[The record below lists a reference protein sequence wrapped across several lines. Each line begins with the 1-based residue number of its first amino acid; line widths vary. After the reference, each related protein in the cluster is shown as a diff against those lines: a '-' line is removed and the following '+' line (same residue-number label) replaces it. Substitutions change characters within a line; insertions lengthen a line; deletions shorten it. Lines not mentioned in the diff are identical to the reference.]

1 MISQYSH
8 AGRILPFCSPH
19 GNEKVI
25 ECTTLMQSTIHVY
38 ELLKRTLILISL
50 AIWFAFLPCD
60 ADEYV
65 ESKSP
70 DGKFA
75 LHVTRGDKQP
85 FPQSDAVIERATRK
99 VIIELDRDALY
110 APDAK
115 LVWSGDSKRFAYVR
129 ETNQDPHTVGTR
141 VFQRNGATFDEIK
154 LPDLPQPKLP
164 SQASRSEKD
173 RVYIKPVRWRDATSL
188 ELNYEIITDDGWR
201 GAETIS
207 LKFDGQSS
215 PTIVKTEAEPV
226 SILDYFLLLPDDT
239 LEVPPR
245 HWRQYANVIDKKN
258 GFMSVEGDGAQPN
271 FQVAL
276 FRYRNGRPLLAVC
289 QAGGEADLEIDDTR
303 CASVQFFDLG
313 ADGKMKKLD
322 RKIFPVRDVW
332 DSGELNK
339 KYQDFRF
346 IFRRQSRTVLVLS
359 AKTEKLLHK
368 VTWNGEKFIEENPK

>member
-1 MISQYSH
+1 
-8 AGRILPFCSPH
+8 
-19 GNEKVI
+19 
-25 ECTTLMQSTIHVY
+25 MQSTIHTY
-38 ELLKRTLILISL
+38 EVLKRTLILISL

-85 FPQSDAVIERATRK
+85 FPQSDAVIERATQK

-110 APDAK
+110 APKAK

-129 ETNQDPHTVGTR
+129 EANPDPHAVGTR
-141 VFQRNGATFDEIK
+141 VFQRNGAAFDEIK

-173 RVYIKPVRWRDATSL
+173 WVYIQPVRWLDATTL
-188 ELNYEIITDDGWR
+188 DLNYEIITDDGWR

-207 LKFDGQSS
+207 LKFDGQSL

-239 LEVPPR
+239 LEAPPR
-245 HWRQYANVIDKKN
+245 HMRQYEYGYEIDKKN
-258 GFMSVEGDGAQPN
+258 GFMSGGGDGAQAH

-276 FRYRNGRPLLAVC
+276 FRYRDGRPLLAVC
-289 QAGGEADLEIDDTR
+289 QGDEGIDYVR
-303 CASVQFFDLG
+303 CVSVQFFDLG
-313 ADGKMKKLD
+313 PDGKMKKLD
-322 RKIFPVRDVW
+322 RKIFPVRDVG
-332 DSGELNK
+332 DSGEQNE

-359 AKTEKLLHK
+359 AKTEKILHK
-368 VTWNGEKFIEENPK
+368 VTWSGEKFIEKNPK